1 MHSSS
6 TLIKIY
12 LFMKKLCIYVITLE
26 NLCNYVIKYGNFM
39 FYVITYLCYL
49 VAAVTCMRANNSDYY
64 ITKDSLQPHTII
76 LLHIMCMTTHST
88 LHIHLGDYRRNRQ
101 FRCY

>member
-1 MHSSS
+1 
-6 TLIKIY
+6 
-12 LFMKKLCIYVITLE
+12 MKKLCIYVITLE

-64 ITKDSLQPHTII
+64 ITKDSLHHSII
-76 LLHIMCMTTHST
+76 AHYVYDDSLHM
-88 LHIHLGDYRRNRQ
+88 HIHLGD
-101 FRCY
+101 